1 MSLKEPYLETWTEAT
16 AYAIAERESIQLTA
30 DHWLVI
36 TTLRT
41 FYLDHGLLPPMRV
54 LIKLLSEKMPPE
66 KNNSVYLQ
74 GLFPKGLMR
83 QAGKIAGLPKSA
95 RCI

>member
-1 MSLKEPYLETWTEAT
+1 MSLKEPCLEEWTKAT
-16 AYAIAERESIQLTA
+16 AYAMAKHESIELTD
-30 DHWLVI
+30 DHWLII

-41 FYLDHGLLPPMRV
+41 FYLDHRLLPPMRV

-74 GLFPKGLMR
+74 GLFPQGLMR

>member
-1 MSLKEPYLETWTEAT
+1 MSLKEPLEAWSKAT
-16 AYAIAERESIQLTA
+16 ASAIAERESLELTT

-36 TTLRT
+36 TTLRA

-54 LIKLLSEKMPPE
+54 LIKLLSEKIPPE
-66 KNNSVYLQ
+66 KNNSIYLQ